1 MGDVLAGWDRW
12 LFEAV
17 NHGHRNVL
25 WDVLMPLLSSKRLL
39 LIPGA
44 LAALLMVTKGGP
56 RARWTVAAALLALA
70 LADPAAV
77 AVKAL
82 VARPRPCN
90 TLAGVSLLAGCTR
103 SYSFPS
109 SHATNMFAVAA
120 ALGYFYRRWAW
131 AFLALAAAV
140 GYSRI
145 YLGVHYPLDVLGG
158 MALGLALGA
167 AALAA
172 TEAAQWAWRRRQK
185 RGIVSV

>member
-1 MGDVLAGWDRW
+1 MGEFLAGWDRW

-17 NHGHRNVL
+17 NHSHRNAL

-44 LAALLMVTKGGP
+44 VAALLVVTKGGA
-56 RARWTVAAALLALA
+56 RARWAVAAALLALA
-70 LADPAAV
+70 LADPTAV

-90 TLAGVSLLAGCTR
+90 ALASVSLLAGCTR
-103 SYSFPS
+103 SFSFPS

-120 ALGYFYRRWAW
+120 ALSYAYRRWAW
-131 AFLALAAAV
+131 AFLATAAAV

-145 YLGVHYPLDVLGG
+145 YLGVHYPADVLGG
-158 MALGLALGA
+158 AALGMAVA
-167 AALAA
+167 AVAVAA
-172 TEAAQWAWRRRQK
+172 TEGAQVAWRRRQE
-185 RGIVSV
+185 RSIVST